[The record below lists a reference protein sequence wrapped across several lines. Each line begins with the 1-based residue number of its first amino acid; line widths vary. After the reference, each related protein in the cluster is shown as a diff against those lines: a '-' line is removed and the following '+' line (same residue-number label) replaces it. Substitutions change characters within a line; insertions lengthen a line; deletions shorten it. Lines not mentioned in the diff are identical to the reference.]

1 MSDFYFIKSLSEA
14 PRKEGIIT
22 DPKGKVKR
30 FASEDSAVRWLNKN
44 GPYLTPEVIYT
55 PTKGITV

>member
-1 MSDFYFIKSLSEA
+1 MSDFYFIKSISEK

-22 DPKGKVKR
+22 DPKGKIKR
-30 FASEDSAVRWLNKN
+30 FASEDSANRWLNKN
-44 GPYLTPEVIYT
+44 SKDLTPEVIYT